1 MYEAEETFSA
11 GPYEIVA
18 VARNLETGEIVARRI
33 EGSMPTVH
41 GTRVAISSIVMMQS
55 GPCSCG
61 RRLDDRQIAQA
72 SAGAFALPLG
82 EPVLTDRAV
91 LLVTL
96 VCRGDGE
103 AAKFR
108 VESSLVSGV
117 TDEVTR
123 VLADDLEKGGC
134 IQLRDKIAED
144 KLEPG
149 LYTYRVRVL
158 ADGQEIDTAKRLFA
172 AVAPTH

>member
-1 MYEAEETFSA
+1 
-11 GPYEIVA
+11 
-18 VARNLETGEIVARRI
+18 
-33 EGSMPTVH
+33 MPTVH
-41 GTRVAISSIVMMQS
+41 GTGVQISSIVVMQS
-55 GPCSCG
+55 GSCSCT
-61 RRLDDRQIAQA
+61 RRLDNRRTAEA
-72 SAGAFALPLG
+72 RAGAFALALG

-108 VESSLVSGV
+108 VESSLSGA

-123 VLADDLEKGGC
+123 VLADDLESQGC

-144 KLEPG
+144 KLKPG

-158 ADGQEIDTAKRLFA
+158 ADGKELGTAKRLFA
-172 AVAPTH
+172 AMAPTTLVPEP